1 MAVLDDKE
9 IVYVAGMP
17 AKCSVS
23 LTLTIGSRL
32 PAYPTSMGRVLL
44 AALPRARFDEYLAT
58 TTLEKLTKHTVTD
71 VRQFREIIAGVRR
84 LGEPPPDGRSA
95 GGSW

>member
-17 AKCSVS
+17 AKRSLS
-23 LTLTIGSRL
+23 LTFTIGSRL
-32 PAYPTSMGRVLL
+32 PAYSTSMGRVLL

-58 TTLEKLTKHTVTD
+58 TTLKSSRSILSPTFGSSA
-71 VRQFREIIAGVRR
+71 RSS
-84 LGEPPPDGRSA
+84 PGRVA
-95 GGSW
+95 

>member
-17 AKCSVS
+17 AKRSLS

-44 AALPRARFDEYLAT
+44 AALRARFDEYLAT

-84 LGEPPPDGRSA
+84 LG
-95 GGSW
+95 

>member
-1 MAVLDDKE
+1 LSGLGHHTEPSCATLAEEFNESCSAAVLDDKE

-17 AKCSVS
+17 AKRSLS

-44 AALPRARFDEYLAT
+44 AALLRQIRRVPGDHHAGKAREA
-58 TTLEKLTKHTVTD
+58 
-71 VRQFREIIAGVRR
+71 
-84 LGEPPPDGRSA
+84 
-95 GGSW
+95 